1 MPFSLWQASYTKLRA
16 SFELEAKGQQII
28 PGTVPG
34 APLGL
39 LTSLLGQV
47 APSLKHLAWTLWVP
61 KESML
66 AMAARIEVVFIL
78 LIGSEFCLCL
88 CFGMVTLLKQ
98 ERKEVSEVG
107 ATGYVYICVRWPVG
121 RPWGVDH
128 VLRPEK
134 DFLVSCSASHGIVS
148 FQILCYRTLPPFT
161 PCKASYIHFSWS
173 YRCPSQAFSARAV
186 YSMPVHPWL
195 RLHKS

>member
-1 MPFSLWQASYTKLRA
+1 
-16 SFELEAKGQQII
+16 
-28 PGTVPG
+28 
-34 APLGL
+34 
-39 LTSLLGQV
+39 
-47 APSLKHLAWTLWVP
+47 LKHLAWTLWVP

-107 ATGYVYICVRWPVG
+107 ATGCVYICVRWHVG

-173 YRCPSQAFSARAV
+173 YRCLHRRSVLGRCIACQYIHGCDYIRAEV
-186 YSMPVHPWL
+186 KGRTHVTQT
-195 RLHKS
+195 